1 MKVGAAMNE
10 SWQVGKTQTVGK
22 GGMVACQ
29 HWQAA
34 EAGARVLSEGG
45 NAVDA
50 AVVTALVLS
59 VVEPWLSG
67 IGGGGFLLRA
77 DGGTGAVD
85 VLDFNVVS
93 PVGLDPDNYKVIG
106 GNDEDWFSWPA
117 VEGDRNLI
125 GYGSI
130 CVPGAIAGLAEAL
143 ERFGTIS
150 WEAALQ
156 PAIEQAHRGLQVD
169 WYAALALAIDGHNL
183 ARFPA
188 SAELFL
194 RDGRAPRVPEG
205 GKSLFLPMAAKAATF
220 QRLARA
226 GARDFYEGGIA
237 AAMIA
242 DLARGGS
249 ALSADD
255 LSAYSPR
262 WLPSL
267 AQDYQGSAIHAVPGL
282 SGGPT
287 LLRALEELQTTLD
300 APDPLS
306 GEAARA
312 FARALQHANDDRYR
326 HLGHAA
332 GQSCTSHVSVVD
344 RDGTMVSLTN
354 TLLSRFGSKVVV
366 PELGFLLNNG
376 MMWFDPRPGR
386 PNSLAAGRQPLAN
399 MSPVITTRD
408 GLPELALGAAGGRQ
422 IVSAVAQLLAYLLA
436 YRLSPEKALS
446 IPRIDVSG
454 AAVRINS
461 VASGDAAALISA
473 EYDVQLIEDTL
484 YPVNFAVPSLVL
496 RRDGLNIGMVHPRNP
511 WAAVR
516 EARA

>member
-1 MKVGAAMNE
+1 MKVTGAMNE
-10 SWQVGKTQTVGK
+10 SWQVGKTQTVSRH
-22 GGMVACQ
+22 GMVACQ

-34 EAGARVLSEGG
+34 EAGARVLSAGG

-50 AVVTALVLS
+50 AVVTGLVLS

-67 IGGGGFLLRA
+67 IGGGGFMLRA
-77 DGGTGAVD
+77 DGASGAVD

-93 PVGLDPDNYKVIG
+93 PAGLNPDDYKVIG
-106 GNDEDWFSWPA
+106 GKDEDWFNWPA

-130 CVPGAIAGLAEAL
+130 CVPGAIAGFAEAL
-143 ERFGTIS
+143 EKFGTIS
-150 WEAALQ
+150 WEEALA
-156 PAIEQAHRGLQVD
+156 PAIEQAKRGLQVD

-188 SAELFL
+188 SAGLFL

-205 GKSLFLPMAAKAATF
+205 GKALFLPMTAKAATF
-220 QRLARA
+220 ERLARA
-226 GARDFYEGGIA
+226 GARDFYEGQIA
-237 AAMIA
+237 ATMVA

-249 ALSADD
+249 ALSATD
-255 LSAYSPR
+255 LSAYRPR
-262 WLPSL
+262 WLPSQ
-267 AQDYQGSAIHAVPGL
+267 AQDYKGSTIHAVPGL

-287 LLRALEELQTTLD
+287 LLKALCELETGLG

-306 GEAARA
+306 AEAARA

-326 HLGHAA
+326 SLGHAA

-386 PNSLAAGRQPLAN
+386 PNSLAAGCLPLAN
-399 MSPVITTRD
+399 MSPVIATRD
-408 GLPELALGAAGGRQ
+408 GVPELALGAAGGRQ
-422 IVSAVAQLLAYLLA
+422 IVSAVTQILAYLLA
-436 YRLSPEKALS
+436 YDLSPERALS
-446 IPRIDVSG
+446 VPRIDVSG
-454 AAVRINS
+454 ATVRINS
-461 VASGDAAALISA
+461 AAASDAAALISA

-496 RRDGLNIGMVHPRNP
+496 RRDGINTGMVHPRNP

-516 EARA
+516 EALP

>member
-1 MKVGAAMNE
+1 MKMSGATSE
-10 SWQVGKTQTVGK
+10 SWQVGKTQTVSK
-22 GGMVACQ
+22 NGMVACQ

-34 EAGARVLSEGG
+34 KAGARVLSAGG

-77 DGGTGAVD
+77 DGASGTVD

-93 PVGLDPDNYKVIG
+93 PAGLDPADYGVIG

-130 CVPGAIAGLAEAL
+130 CVPGTIAGLAEAL
-143 ERFGTIS
+143 EKFGTIS
-150 WEAALQ
+150 WEEALA
-156 PAIEQAHRGLQVD
+156 PAIEQAKRGLQVD

-183 ARFPA
+183 ARFPS
-188 SAELFL
+188 SAALFL
-194 RDGRAPRVPEG
+194 KDGRAPRVPEG
-205 GKSLFLPMAAKAATF
+205 GKSLFLPMAAKAATLE
-220 QRLARA
+220 RLARA
-226 GARDFYEGGIA
+226 GARDFYEGEIA
-237 AAMIA
+237 STMVA
-242 DLARGGS
+242 DLASGGS
-249 ALSADD
+249 ALSATD
-255 LSAYSPR
+255 LSAYCPR
-262 WLPSL
+262 WMTSQ
-267 AQDYQGSAIHAVPGL
+267 AQVYQGSTIHAVPGL

-287 LLRALEELQTTLD
+287 LLKALFELETTLTS
-300 APDPLS
+300 ADPLS
-306 GEAARA
+306 GETALA

-326 HLGHAA
+326 RLGHAA
-332 GQSCTSHVSVVD
+332 GQSCTSHISVVD

-399 MSPVITTRD
+399 MSPVIAIRN
-408 GLPELALGAAGGRQ
+408 GKPELALGAAGGRQ
-422 IVSAVAQLLAYLLA
+422 IVSAVAQILAYVLA
-436 YRLSPEKALS
+436 YGLSPEKALS
-446 IPRIDVSG
+446 SPRIDVSG
-454 AAVRINS
+454 AAVRVNS
-461 VASGDAAALISA
+461 AAASDVAALVSA
-473 EYDVQLIEDTL
+473 EYDVQMIEDTL
-484 YPVNFAVPSLVL
+484 YPVNFAIPSLVL
-496 RRDGLNIGMVHPRNP
+496 CRDGLNIGMVHPRNP
-511 WAAVR
+511 WAAVG
-516 EARA
+516 EATP